1 MPILCATILQTSLAM
16 RPGWAGTLLATMAAL
31 SSSGTR
37 TRSEVGEEDEA
48 VVDVD
53 SAAEEQADSASLTLT
68 LQDTLASRYPSWADQ
83 FSVELQGN
91 NLEGV
96 TLHLRTQWPLTLVLN
111 QVCLMVLALICIWL
125 AKDTMIKI

>member
-1 MPILCATILQTSLAM
+1 M
-16 RPGWAGTLLATMAAL
+16 
-31 SSSGTR
+31 
-37 TRSEVGEEDEA
+37 
-48 VVDVD
+48 
-53 SAAEEQADSASLTLT
+53 EEQADSASLSLT

-111 QVCLMVLALICIWL
+111 QVCFGSLVPSCN
-125 AKDTMIKI
+125 